1 MEGGEV
7 TDSDLASDDA
17 GILSDFVGLLT
28 RHQPD
33 LWAFILSR
41 VPGHP
46 EVEDIL
52 QETNV
57 ALWNHR
63 QRFEKGTDFVAWSF
77 TVAKFVILR
86 HLKKNKRAGW
96 LVFND
101 ELVELMDSEAPTVF
115 DDGASRLR
123 LLETCL
129 GKLRSDERD
138 LIDYRYSRRGDL
150 ESLGRK
156 VGRSASSLSVSLHR
170 IRAALRACIEREQKR
185 EGRMA

>member
-1 MEGGEV
+1 MKAGDATG
-7 TDSDLASDDA
+7 SDMLCDDA
-17 GILSDFVGLLT
+17 GVLSEFVGLLT

-33 LWAFILSR
+33 LWAFIISR

-46 EVEDIL
+46 EMEDIL

-57 ALWNHR
+57 ALWTHR

-86 HLKKNKRAGW
+86 HLKKNKRGAW

-101 ELVELMDSEAPTVF
+101 DLVELMDSEAPEIF

-129 GKLRSDERD
+129 GKLRPEERD

-150 ESLGRK
+150 ETLGRM

-185 EGRMA
+185 EERMA